1 MVQVDVVLVQSQKQ
15 KSTRNPIYFSRQIG
29 FLEKYAS
36 FILEIHW
43 DWWVV
48 PGSGTARQRSAVRRA
63 MLGLHFCRAGTRR
76 HVGQLYVR
84 LYLQCCAALCCKKKS
99 VKRIFF
105 ISSTL
110 YVVPYPKK
118 ILSNKTNY
126 QNSEKP
132 RQYPKGA
139 FISKLFASIVFC
151 CWFPPLVLA
160 YLPPS
165 KFKLNFSV
173 LKVETYAAEFLATGI
188 CREFPKVLQWLSGMY
203 HLPKDDPVVCFVPFV
218 LFFFFPFFFYAS
230 FDVDCCIKFQ

>member
-1 MVQVDVVLVQSQKQ
+1 VGRAWSWHG
-15 KSTRNPIYFSRQIG
+15 P
-29 FLEKYAS
+29 
-36 FILEIHW
+36 
-43 DWWVV
+43 
-48 PGSGTARQRSAVRRA
+48 TAV
-63 MLGLHFCRAGTRR
+63 CRATCHAWAAFLQSRHETTRWSAICSTLFA
-76 HVGQLYVR
+76 V
-84 LYLQCCAALCCKKKS
+84 LCCPMLQKKS

-218 LFFFFPFFFYAS
+218 LFFFFPFS
-230 FDVDCCIKFQ
+230 FTLLLMSIAALSSNNCGR

>member
-1 MVQVDVVLVQSQKQ
+1 
-15 KSTRNPIYFSRQIG
+15 
-29 FLEKYAS
+29 
-36 FILEIHW
+36 
-43 DWWVV
+43 
-48 PGSGTARQRSAVRRA
+48 
-63 MLGLHFCRAGTRR
+63 ML
-76 HVGQLYVR
+76 Q
-84 LYLQCCAALCCKKKS
+84 KKS

-218 LFFFFPFFFYAS
+218 LFFFFPFS
-230 FDVDCCIKFQ
+230 FTLLLMPIAALSSNNCGR